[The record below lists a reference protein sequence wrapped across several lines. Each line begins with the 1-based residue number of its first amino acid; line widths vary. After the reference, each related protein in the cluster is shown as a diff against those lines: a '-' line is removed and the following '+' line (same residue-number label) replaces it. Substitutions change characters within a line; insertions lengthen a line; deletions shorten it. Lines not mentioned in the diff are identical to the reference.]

1 MASAASPSAPPH
13 VLPEKADLTA
23 WLAVAA
29 GTLGALMAT
38 LDISIV
44 NSALPTIQGEIGAS
58 GTEGTWVATS
68 YLVAEIVIIPLAAWL
83 QRVLGLRTFLIIA
96 ASLFTIFSM
105 LCGMANTLTMMIV
118 GRVGQGFTGGALIP
132 TAQTIIAMR
141 LPLRQQPIGIAAFGV
156 TAIMGPV
163 MGPLIGG
170 WLTEN
175 VSWHYAFFLNLP
187 VCAVLLSLLFIGLP
201 HEKSHLPSSPMPTG
215 SALWGWRWGWA
226 G

>member
-1 MASAASPSAPPH
+1 

-68 YLVAEIVIIPLAAWL
+68 YLVAEIVIIPLAWL